1 MEDFDGSLDIIYWQ
15 PIFEQRQAERAKLQ
29 RERAAAAAAAAAHSG
44 ASEAGAPEKAAS
56 AHSQA
61 EPPDVGPPT
70 PQIGQGGTQAVDL
83 ALRIM
88 VGSAVPSKRRPD
100 MDRQAQPGRRSR

>member
-29 RERAAAAAAAAAHSG
+29 RERAAAAAAAAPHSE
-44 ASEAGAPEKAAS
+44 ASEAGAPETS

-61 EPPDVGPPT
+61 EPPAVGPPT

-100 MDRQAQPGRRSR
+100 RDRQAQPGGRGR

>member
-1 MEDFDGSLDIIYWQ
+1 MEDFDGRLDIIYWQ
-15 PIFEQRQAERAKLQ
+15 PIFEQRQAERARLH
-29 RERAAAAAAAAAHSG
+29 REHAAAAAAAAAHSE
-44 ASEAGAPEKAAS
+44 ASEAGAPEKAA

-61 EPPDVGPPT
+61 EPPAVGPAT

-88 VGSAVPSKRRPD
+88 VGSAVPSKRRLD
-100 MDRQAQPGRRSR
+100 MDRQAQPGGRGR